1 MTKYQME
8 NGARLDGLI
17 RMPNT
22 ARLHAA
28 PAKKARPGLG
38 LAIAGVLSA
47 YAVVWVPFV
56 LYLGAMAWLN
66 S

>member
-22 ARLHAA
+22 ARLRAA
-28 PAKKARPGLG
+28 PTTKARPGLG
-38 LAIAGVLSA
+38 WAVAGVLSA
-47 YAVVWVPFV
+47 YAAVWVPFV
-56 LYLGAMAWLN
+56 LYLGTMAWLN